1 MAKLNPKSIQNPF
14 QDTDLL
20 TEIIRQDISIK
31 ERSKQAYQAF
41 KSKYYRKPKPQ
52 TLTFMSRI
60 FKTIST
66 HSTAFIIG
74 LVLAGSAVGASAA
87 QLVAPENLKPSTI
100 FNELFK
106 LNKQPDKNP
115 FTKLIPDDKNDVVL
129 SKPCDLAIKYPKE
142 FNNTF
147 VQIYS
152 RYQPKNP
159 ETLKQDYFKG
169 AFKEELTISG
179 VAEQGSGLNINC
191 GDLNSSNLAGDSKPK
206 SLTRLELAAKTGWFV
221 TQSELKN
228 IQLYQ
233 SVMDIYDIDGKT
245 VKTKDWFNL
254 IRFQN
259 GEIIYNIQWHSNTD
273 NFDQVP
279 FKLNEIQLQFNSKAP
294 NQSSKELIAKDS
306 AEFNGIKNLP
316 SASSTKGQVKDGKVL
331 ANLIDNRCNLAV
343 TYPDNIDKD
352 SKKIELVE
360 YREKLEGSLWVDQAQ
375 YGFKFIESL
384 NIANSGLKIDAGRE
398 YLLDQPISGMTF
410 NCYEKDSKKITDSS
424 SETNESGVA
433 TVPPKTTSKAM
444 KELTGW
450 SIFDTEYQ
458 DMELSTYVNSQR
470 VTFRDD
476 KALYDIGFATES
488 KVNGYK
494 AGLYPN
500 QVNVSKRS
508 PDFGKSKGE
517 IKTLSDSRFPDFS
530 ASYLDKWFNDP
541 RESASNS
548 ESAVNYNLM
557 QAGGSLT
564 VSITKA
570 ISRGFGG
577 GLPCYSSVTE
587 ITKDIMRV
595 DIDGDTVYYP
605 KSSLTL
611 KGTKAFDEDIKSQK
625 EAFGIPDSD
634 LAKYVACGV
643 NPWTAKTKTNLPQE
657 ADSPHTQGE
666 AWVIVRG
673 YKLTPEQLKDA
684 DNLVKNTK
692 GLYQ

>member
-31 ERSKQAYQAF
+31 ERSKEAYQAF
-41 KSKYYRKPKPQ
+41 KSKYYRKPKPL

-87 QLVAPENLKPSTI
+87 QLAAPENLKPSTI

-106 LNKQPDKNP
+106 LNKQVDQNP

-142 FNNTF
+142 FNNSF

-169 AFKEELTISG
+169 AFKEELTIAG
-179 VAEQGSGLNINC
+179 VGDQGSGLNISC
-191 GDLNSSNLAGDSKPK
+191 GNLDSWNLAGDTNPK
-206 SLTRLELAAKTGWFV
+206 SLTSLELATKTGWFV

-228 IQLYQ
+228 INLYQ
-233 SVMDIYDIDGKT
+233 SSSDAVDPQG
-245 VKTKDWFNL
+245 TKFKSWFNL
-254 IRFQN
+254 IRFEYQQT
-259 GEIIYNIQWHSNTD
+259 IYSVQWTSATD
-273 NFDQVP
+273 NLENLP
-279 FKLNEIQLQFNSKAP
+279 FKLTEIQLQFNSKAP
-294 NQSSKELIAKDS
+294 NQSSKELVAKDS
-306 AEFNGIKNLP
+306 SEFDGIKNSANIP
-316 SASSTKGQVKDGKVL
+316 SNKGQIKDGKAV

-352 SKKIELVE
+352 GKKIELVE
-360 YREKLEGSLWVDQAQ
+360 YREKLESSLWADQAQ
-375 YGFKFIESL
+375 YGIKFIESL
-384 NIANSGLKIDAGRE
+384 NIANSGLKINAGRE
-398 YLLDQPISGMTF
+398 YILDQLISEMTF
-410 NCYEKDSKKITDSS
+410 NCYEKDSKKIPDGS

-458 DMELSTYVNSQR
+458 DMALSSYVNSQR

-476 KALYDIGFATES
+476 TTLYDIGFATNP
-488 KVNGYK
+488 KVSGYK
-494 AGLYPN
+494 VGLYPN

-548 ESAVNYNLM
+548 DSAVNYNLT

-564 VSITKA
+564 LSLTKA
-570 ISRGFGG
+570 ISTGFGG

-587 ITKDIMRV
+587 ITKDIIRA

-611 KGTKAFDEDIKSQK
+611 KGTRAFEEDIKSQK
-625 EAFGIPDSD
+625 EAFGIPDRE

-657 ADSPHTQGE
+657 ADSPHPQGE

-684 DNLVKNTK
+684 DNLVKNIK
-692 GLYQ
+692 GLYR